1 MNFDTTYCERKV
13 ECRCCCFLNKIEKS
27 ENTLG
32 EFSWLMWLL
41 GTFDILTQ
49 KRHLVVN
56 KLSMRTHQKSFFFLQ
71 NQTITQ
77 ANHQLNIQARLVYVS
92 TRAALCFRG
101 VNRLGGSLILACLA
115 CKACGLSPWRFV
127 YRSYETYSTPPIDAL
142 ANSFKAGKIV
152 LACCF
157 LAVATSVADVPGEN
171 ADGPRR
177 RAESELWP
185 YTMNRF
191 TNSTKVLCA

>member
-1 MNFDTTYCERKV
+1 MQVNFFKKRQEK
-13 ECRCCCFLNKIEKS
+13 KEKS
-27 ENTLG
+27 KNTLWDW
-32 EFSWLMWLL
+32 SRLMRLL

-56 KLSMRTHQKSFFFLQ
+56 NMRTHQKLFSQ

-77 ANHQLNIQARLVYVS
+77 PNHQLNIQARLVYVS
-92 TRAALCFRG
+92 TRAALCFME
-101 VNRLGGSLILACLA
+101 VNSLRGSLILCLTGD
-115 CKACGLSPWRFV
+115 ACGFSLWRFV
-127 YRSYETYSTPPIDAL
+127 YRSYETCSTPPIDTL

-152 LACCF
+152 FACCF

-171 ADGPRR
+171 ADGTRR

-185 YTMNRF
+185 YTMKRF